1 MRPMAA
7 VTLTTDTD
15 MDDGMEN
22 PQANEDDLKKRL
34 LKRTVLALVLLA
46 GLIGSL
52 AIFDRLNAPDPE
64 PEKLAVAAPPAP
76 PPVAAPPVSMATP
89 EASKEPP
96 PSPAESVPE
105 RSAAVEP
112 AALPPLPAEKPLTRP
127 AAARVASLQ
136 PTSPRTAP
144 EPRPEPARDR
154 PFRPLS
160 QTAERPFAVQVGVFN
175 NTANAEELRAKLEKQ
190 GIPVTIETR
199 VRIGPFATRA
209 EADAAR
215 GKLKELGIAESVLI
229 SMKGRKAP

>member
-1 MRPMAA
+1 
-7 VTLTTDTD
+7 
-15 MDDGMEN
+15 MEDQ
-22 PQANEDDLKKRL
+22 QASEEHLKKRL
-34 LKRTVLALVLLA
+34 LKRTILALILLA

-52 AIFDRLNAPDPE
+52 VVFDRLNTPDPE
-64 PEKLAVAAPPAP
+64 PEKQVVAAPPAS
-76 PPVAAPPVSMATP
+76 PPVVAPPVSMATP
-89 EASKEPP
+89 EAPKEPAP
-96 PSPAESVPE
+96 NSAESVPE

-112 AALPPLPAEKPLTRP
+112 GALPPLPAEKPLTRP
-127 AAARVASLQ
+127 GAARAASLQ
-136 PTSPRTAP
+136 PTPPRAAP

-160 QTAERPFAVQVGVFN
+160 QTAERPFALQVGVFN

-190 GIPVTIETR
+190 GIPVTIEAR

>member
-1 MRPMAA
+1 
-7 VTLTTDTD
+7 
-15 MDDGMEN
+15 MEN

-34 LKRTVLALVLLA
+34 LKRAALALILLA

-52 AIFDRLNAPDPE
+52 AIFDQLNAPAPA
-64 PEKLAVAAPPAP
+64 PEKLADAT
-76 PPVAAPPVSMATP
+76 PPVSPPVVAPPVSMATP
-89 EASKEPP
+89 EATKEAAPVP
-96 PSPAESVPE
+96 DESVPE
-105 RSAAVEP
+105 RSAAVES

-127 AAARVASLQ
+127 ASARVASLQ
-136 PTSPRTAP
+136 PTGPRAAA
-144 EPRPEPARDR
+144 EPRPDPVRDR

-160 QTAERPFAVQVGVFN
+160 QTAERPFALQVGVFN

-229 SMKGRKAP
+229 SMKGRKSP